1 LSFLLLF
8 GALFLGLEL
17 ITLISIGIILVNQL
31 ALVVFHEQLE
41 SARPIS
47 LVLCTRMCGDSD
59 DSNTVEGRERVILE
73 LLRDRPRDQVT
84 RGSNAS
90 LHVFLD
96 RLLGDVT
103 FEADLDCTED
113 VWQRLLLLVNGS
125 HKNENL
131 MCWGVGKK
139 EQVIR
144 SVFVVRGHED

>member
-1 LSFLLLF
+1 MSFLLLF
-8 GALFLGLEL
+8 GALFLGLKL

-31 ALVVFHEQLE
+31 ALVVFHQQFE

-47 LVLCTRMCGDSD
+47 LVLRTGMSGDSD

-73 LLRDRPRDQVT
+73 LLRDCPRDQVA

-103 FEADLDCTED
+103 FEAHLDCTEN
-113 VWQRLLLLVNGS
+113 VWQRLFLLVNGS
-125 HKNENL
+125 HKDENL
-131 MCWGVGKK
+131 MCWG
-139 EQVIR
+139 IR
-144 SVFVVRGHED
+144 K